1 MNYKW
6 KIFLA
11 DLNPIIGLEQKG
23 IRPVLIISDDYYSTL
38 MPLVTILPIT
48 SLKPKRKIYP
58 NEVLIKTEHS
68 KETGLTSD
76 SIILA
81 HQLRTISKK
90 RLMNNIGIIDDTEI
104 RNKVNEALKIHLNF
118 L

>member
-11 DLNPIIGLEQKG
+11 DLSPIIGSEQKG

-58 NEVLIKTEHS
+58 NKVLIKTEHS

-81 HQLRTISKK
+81 HQIRTISKK
-90 RLMNNIGIIDDTEI
+90 RLMNNIGTIDDTEI
-104 RNKVNEALKIHLNF
+104 IYKVNEALKIHLNF